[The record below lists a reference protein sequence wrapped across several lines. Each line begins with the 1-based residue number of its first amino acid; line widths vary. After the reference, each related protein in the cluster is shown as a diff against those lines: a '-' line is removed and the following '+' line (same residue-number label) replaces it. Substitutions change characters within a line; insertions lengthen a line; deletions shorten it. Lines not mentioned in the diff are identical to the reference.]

1 MLSFS
6 LYDLLALLIVTCGIT
21 LQGLVGIG
29 FGLVA
34 APLLYLINPAYVPA
48 PILISGFLL
57 SVLLVLGERNSV
69 DWRRVLTASLF
80 RLPGAY
86 LGTLL
91 LLTLPQQ
98 SLSILFGLTLLFA
111 IAVSWRAFSIQITPF
126 NLATGGFFSGL
137 IGTATS
143 VGGPPIALVYQQL
156 DRLTVRNELAAFFL
170 IGTPV
175 SILMLFSQDAVSDE
189 SLALTVKILPAVI
202 AGWGLS
208 RILNGR
214 LKAGSAKPALLGIS
228 LLSALVVLIDGL
240 SSSLG

>member
-1 MLSFS
+1 VLSYS
-6 LYDLLALLIVTCGIT
+6 LYDCLALLIVTCGIT

-57 SVLLVLGERNSV
+57 SVLLVIGERNQV
-69 DWRRVLTASLF
+69 NWKRVLTASAF

-86 LGTLL
+86 FGTLL
-91 LLTLPQQ
+91 LLMLPQS
-98 SLSILFGLTLLFA
+98 SLGILFGLTLLFA
-111 IAVSWRAFSIQITPF
+111 IAVSWRAYTIQATTF

-143 VGGPPIALVYQQL
+143 VGGPPMALVYQQL

-175 SILMLFSQDAVSDE
+175 SILMLFSQGAISNE
-189 SLALTVKILPAVI
+189 SLDLSLKIIPAT
-202 AGWGLS
+202 
-208 RILNGR
+208 
-214 LKAGSAKPALLGIS
+214 LLGWFLARKLNKRIS
-228 LLSALVVLIDGL
+228 QGPVKSVLLFISFLSAVLIL
-240 SSSLG
+240 VQSLT